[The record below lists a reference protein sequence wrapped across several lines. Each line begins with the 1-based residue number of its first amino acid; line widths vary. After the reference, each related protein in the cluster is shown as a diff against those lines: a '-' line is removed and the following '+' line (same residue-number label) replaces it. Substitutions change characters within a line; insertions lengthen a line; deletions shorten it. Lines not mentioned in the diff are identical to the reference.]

1 MYCDFVNYM
10 SQFHPIYHLSDQMAP
25 YVHEME
31 LPKKSVLVEKGSVC
45 NYTYFLNK
53 GLMRAYYSVGDVEVT
68 SLLTHEQIFV
78 TAVHSFYMRTPSLE
92 TIEALEPVQ
101 LYAVHYEDMMKFCY
115 LYHDFVLC
123 MFKMFEAYNVL
134 RDMRVYLLRGLK
146 AQDRYVALS
155 QKDPDL
161 IKRAP
166 LKYIASYLDISQE
179 TLSRIRKQ
187 QLLEGDMLPNV
198 EDDESDK
205 GE

>member
-1 MYCDFVNYM
+1 M
-10 SQFHPIYHLSDQMAP
+10 
-25 YVHEME
+25 
-31 LPKKSVLVEKGSVC
+31 
-45 NYTYFLNK
+45 
-53 GLMRAYYSVGDVEVT
+53 
-68 SLLTHEQIFV
+68 
-78 TAVHSFYMRTPSLE
+78 E

-123 MFKMFEAYNVL
+123 MFKMFESYNVL

-187 QLLEGDMLPNV
+187 QLLEGDLLPN